1 MHLSMLNRHKT
12 GICMVYSTFVLARG
26 GHLIVPAVKNV
37 EFWPLHKNTRKLC
50 VIFQKRARQLL
61 FIHHQLSHLKHVTC
75 IDLSPPFDVVMQ
87 IAQTTLLLKEEVAMW
102 FKNLHGI
109 ENSAILLH
117 VFGT

>member
-1 MHLSMLNRHKT
+1 MRHFSEK
-12 GICMVYSTFVLARG
+12 SKA
-26 GHLIVPAVKNV
+26 IVVHPPSAITL
-37 EFWPLHKNTRKLC
+37 E
-50 VIFQKRARQLL
+50 
-61 FIHHQLSHLKHVTC
+61 TC
-75 IDLSPPFDVVMQ
+75 NMYRSIAPFDVVMQ